1 MTADLIFL
9 LQAFVI
15 VTVPFALSH
24 LLRLSGMVPLVV
36 IQILLGIA
44 LGPSLFG
51 RIAPEAYGMLFNPET
66 LSPLSGAA
74 SIAVLFFGFITGLH
88 FDIETIRGRG
98 GAFAA
103 TAAASVVVPTG
114 LGMLAGLLIGVRHPE
129 TLGVRGDLFT
139 FASAIGICLGV
150 TALPVLAAILRE
162 MGLLGGR
169 IAGIALGVAAANDAA
184 LWLLL
189 GGLMTVVV
197 GGSAE
202 QLGILVPLL
211 ALPVY
216 LLLMVWVVRPLLA
229 RAVTALLQGGTM
241 GEAALVVVGAAAIG
255 SAVVTQVIGLHYLFG
270 AFLAGA
276 IVPPDL
282 RRPILDRLEVMTIG
296 VLMPFFFMLTG
307 LRTQIDPSSA
317 VFVEILVVT
326 TVLGAAGKVGGTAI
340 TAAFLGE
347 KWLSALCL
355 GTLVQTKGLM
365 EVVVLTV
372 LLEQGLISI
381 TAFSALTLMAV
392 VSTALVMPLSRLFL
406 RAGNSEAG
414 RPRGGREFPPIGTAR
429 HGAVQSHGG
438 YHEG

>member
-15 VTVPFALSH
+15 ITVPFALSRA
-24 LLRLSGMVPLVV
+24 LRLSGMVPIVV

-51 RIAPEAYGMLFNPET
+51 RFAPEAYGMLFNPDT
-66 LSPLSGAA
+66 LRPLAGAA

-88 FDIETIRGRG
+88 FDTDSFRGRG

-103 TAAASVVVPTG
+103 IAAASVVIPTG
-114 LGMLAGLLIGVRHPE
+114 LGVLAGLYIGTRHPE
-129 TLGVRGDLFT
+129 TLGARGDLFV
-139 FASAIGICLGV
+139 FAAAIGICLGV
-150 TALPVLAAILRE
+150 TALPVLGAILRE
-162 MGLLGGR
+162 MGLLGQR
-169 IAGIALGVAAANDAA
+169 IAGVALGIAAANDAA

-189 GGLMTVVV
+189 GGLMTVVA
-197 GGSAE
+197 GGVPT
-202 QLGILVPLL
+202 QLGILLPLL

-216 LLLMVWVVRPLLA
+216 FLVMVQVVRPLLA
-229 RAVTALLQGGTM
+229 RVVSALMHDGTM
-241 GEAALVVVGAAAIG
+241 GEAALVVVGAVAIG
-255 SAVVTQVIGLHYLFG
+255 SAVVTEILGLHYIFG

-276 IVPPDL
+276 IIPREL
-282 RRPILDRLEVMTIG
+282 RQPILDRLEVMTIA

-307 LRTQIDPSSA
+307 LRTQIDPSSS
-317 VFVEILVVT
+317 VFLEILVVT
-326 TVLGAAGKVGGTAI
+326 TVLGVVGKVGGTAL
-340 TAAFLGE
+340 TAVFFGE
-347 KWLSALCL
+347 KWSSALCL

-372 LLEQGLISI
+372 LLEYGIISI

-392 VSTALVMPLSRLFL
+392 ISTALVMPLSRLFL
-406 RAGNSEAG
+406 PRAKSEALA
-414 RPRGGREFPPIGTAR
+414 RSEREFPNIGAAGR
-429 HGAVQSHGG
+429 GAVRPHGG